1 MAARVTRSA
10 SGGSRSTD
18 AMFAEPQQ
26 YRNEERMMTKI
37 LDQLKNGRLPA
48 ELLPLLRN
56 FHTAVMESPCSRCL
70 LLALSH
76 DELGVIFDGLA
87 DPLQPVV
94 AVAFSSTCKGLRTQQ
109 LAALEVLEER
119 HAKARQLCRKL
130 GRVWTEEQYVNCS
143 CATLRDAVKL
153 ELRYEVDLTN
163 DDMAVLAVLLANWL
177 PKLRMLE
184 VIGNDVGERTEFIQ
198 TLCESLGRGA
208 GPSIVELNFTCCKLR
223 PAGTKALAL
232 ALRTGALPKVE
243 MLALGGNCFGNQGV
257 AALALPLRK
266 LPALKELFLWGCDI
280 GDEGVASLMADL
292 GKDDFKALTRLSLYK
307 NQLSSDGIATI
318 IPALKAGAMPAL
330 RHLKIPRLSPAGLEQ
345 EIKEALNAV
354 RASLAVHVGDDG
366 ETDVETDDDDNSDDL

>member
-1 MAARVTRSA
+1 MAARATRSA
-10 SGGSRSTD
+10 SRAASSSD
-18 AMFAEPQQ
+18 KA
-26 YRNEERMMTKI
+26 
-37 LDQLKNGRLPA
+37 
-48 ELLPLLRN
+48 
-56 FHTAVMESPCSRCL
+56 SRCL

-177 PKLRMLE
+177 PKLRLLD
-184 VIGNDVGERTEFIQ
+184 VSNDNGKRAKVLQ
-198 TLCESLGRGA
+198 TLCEGLGRGTA
-208 GPSIVELNFTCCKLR
+208 PSLVELNFTGCKLG
-223 PAGTKALAL
+223 PATGEALAL
-232 ALRTGALPKVE
+232 ALRNGALPKLE
-243 MLALGGNCFGNQGV
+243 LLALGGNRFGNQGV

-266 LPALKELFLWGCDI
+266 LPALKELYLWGCDI

-292 GKDDFKALTRLSLYK
+292 GKDDFKTLTRLSLYK
-307 NQLSSDGIATI
+307 NQLSSDGISTI
-318 IPALKAGAMPAL
+318 TPALKAGAMPAL
-330 RHLKIPRLSPAGLEQ
+330 RRLDVPPLFPAGDEQ
-345 EIKEALNAV
+345 AMEEAFNV
-354 RASLAVHVGDDG
+354 RASLTVHRTNKMGI
-366 ETDVETDDDDNSDDL
+366 TSDDDDNSDDD